1 MTSRAAAPA
10 TATERLRAG
19 TRVWHDALEAT
30 PFASAM
36 VGGTLPLDRYVAQLA
51 AYRVVL
57 ETLEG
62 ELSRT
67 VSPSVASVWS
77 PDLAKLPLIESD
89 LRYFAASGTAP
100 KTGAA
105 QAAEAAEAFAREIRR
120 TAASDPQTLL
130 GFLYVLEGSTL
141 GGLILRQYVTR
152 AYGLGDADGVAY
164 YGSGDRDRW
173 ARFTA
178 RMNRAVTEPEA
189 QDRVVDAAGRAYH
202 HTATIAQALSV
213 GLTGR
218 A

>member
-19 TRVWHDALEAT
+19 TRAWHDALEAT

-57 ETLEG
+57 EALEG
-62 ELSRT
+62 ELSRA

-89 LRYFAASGTAP
+89 LRYFAASGTDP
-100 KTGAA
+100 KTWATET
-105 QAAEAAEAFAREIRR
+105 AETFAREIRR

-202 HTATIAQALSV
+202 HTAAIARALSV